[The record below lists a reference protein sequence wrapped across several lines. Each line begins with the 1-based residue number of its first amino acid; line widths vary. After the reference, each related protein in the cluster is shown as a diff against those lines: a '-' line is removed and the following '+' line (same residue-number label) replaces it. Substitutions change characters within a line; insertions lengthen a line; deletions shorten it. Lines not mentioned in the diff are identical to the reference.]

1 MKKLLA
7 KAALANICALA
18 LHLPSHAQ
26 GIPPISPALKHMLG
40 ALPIAG
46 LQSEVSK
53 MIGTLKKTSCGGGL
67 TGCYSTQATVP
78 VPGLGSVPIQLYF
91 FTSNS
96 AQQTFVLVVRQTL
109 AMPTLLKANVQK
121 LLTGTV
127 VTDPVFSIST
137 SDFALDTVKMP
148 PDLQQVVRE
157 SYFNVSAMSFASG
170 VQLAARAN
178 LGGLIKKTMTTLG
191 VKADQMTL
199 RAAVVLPI
207 PNDFAGAAGSSV
219 GLAQALKDG
228 GTMKQA
234 GADALS
240 PEAYIELQ
248 LGPITMIPLINPP
261 VNLTDATFFVNNA
274 LTFGYKG
281 NATFKGIPNK
291 KILLQFQTPLTPE
304 GVMDFA
310 DFSFRMATPKSFALS
325 ETANIALAMATS
337 DPRLVKY
344 GGGFIGG
351 INDIKAPLLA
361 ATQALSVYELDNP
374 YPAPEY
380 QFGNSSK
387 PFPSDDKVF
396 NIVLLGPLADGGPLM
411 HMGGN
416 VKILGQPFGK
426 MDVSASVKGF
436 HGAAEAGLN
445 LKMGP
450 LGKVGIKMLAQAD
463 IDKNTQTMRLKG
475 NVLGRTLEINL
486 KGADLTIDSPATCA
500 TPFEIKAQA
509 KITPTL
515 DIAQL
520 LDAQAGV
527 NVDPSKLAGC
537 IGKDLKQALNWVA
550 TTGKDLDGYSARAA
564 NQALDALTD
573 GAGAVGG
580 GVNQGVD
587 AVSSAGS
594 SAVNSI
600 SCTFGDC
607 KDKPRD
613 PRLSV
618 IDFNF
623 YRDKYPNLEP
633 SGYDL
638 QWHWLNVGIHHGLVS
653 RQDFSVKSYLWRY
666 PNLQKTYGEKNYEA
680 ALDHWLNSGQAAG
693 RDASPRELS
702 VFKAQFY
709 LDLYPDL
716 KKSLGNNTQAATQHW
731 LTVGINEGRKS
742 SPDFDIKAYL
752 GRYPDLQAKFGKN
765 GYAAALDHWFEHGM
779 AEGRH
784 ADWEQ
789 LAIPAGPAPVQN
801 NVHMKQ

>member
-18 LHLPSHAQ
+18 LHLPVFAQ

-46 LQSEVSK
+46 LQGEVGK
-53 MIGTLKKTSCGGGL
+53 MTGALKKTTCGGGL
-67 TGCYSTQATVP
+67 TGCYSSEATVS

-121 LLTGTV
+121 LLNGTV
-127 VTDPVFSIST
+127 VTDPIFSIST
-137 SDFALDTVKMP
+137 SDFDLDTVKMP
-148 PDLQQVVRE
+148 PALQQVVRE
-157 SYFNVSAMSFASG
+157 SYFNVSTLSFASG

-178 LGGLIKKTMTTLG
+178 LGGLIKQTMTTLG

-199 RAAVVLPI
+199 RAAVVLPV
-207 PNDFAGAAGSSV
+207 PTDFAGAAGSGV

-248 LGPITMIPLINPP
+248 FGPNTVIPMINPP

-310 DFSFRMATPKSFALS
+310 DFSFRMATPKSFALN
-325 ETANIALAMATS
+325 ETANIAVAMATS
-337 DPRLVKY
+337 DPRLAKY

-361 ATQALSVYELDNP
+361 AAQALSVYALDNP

-380 QFGNSSK
+380 RFGDSSK
-387 PFPSDDKVF
+387 PFPTDDKVF
-396 NIVLLGPLADGGPLM
+396 NIVLLGPLAEGGPLM

-416 VKILGQPFGK
+416 VKILGQPMGK
-426 MDVSASVKGF
+426 MDVTASVKGF

-450 LGKVGIKMLAQAD
+450 LGKVGITMQAQAD

-475 NVLGRTLEINL
+475 NVLGRTLEITL

-537 IGKDLKQALNWVA
+537 VGQDLKQALNWVA
-550 TTGKDLDGYSARAA
+550 TTGKDLEGYSARAA

-580 GVNQGVD
+580 GVNQGVNS
-587 AVSSAGS
+587 VSSAGS

-600 SCTFGDC
+600 SCTLGDC
-607 KDKPRD
+607 KGKPRD

-623 YRDKYPNLEP
+623 YRDKYPDLEP

-666 PNLQKTYGEKNYEA
+666 PNLQTTYGEKNYEA
-680 ALDHWLNSGQAAG
+680 ALDHWLTSGQAAG

-702 VFKAQFY
+702 VFDVHFY
-709 LDLYPDL
+709 LKNYPNLQKTFANDLV
-716 KKSLGNNTQAATQHW
+716 AATAHW
-731 LTVGINEGRKS
+731 LTFGINEGLQS
-742 SPDFDIKAYL
+742 SASFSIKAYVK
-752 GRYPDLQAKFGKN
+752 RYPDLLTKFGDTR
-765 GYAAALDHWFEHGM
+765 YADALDHWFDHGK
-779 AEGRH
+779 ADGRD
-784 ADWEQ
+784 AS
-789 LAIPAGPAPVQN
+789 PS
-801 NVHMKQ
+801 K